1 MRIMLAALMASAA
14 LVLPAEAALD
24 ALAAGF
30 ATPPQSAR
38 PHTFWPWM
46 NGNVT
51 KDGIA
56 KDLAWM
62 SRVGLAG
69 MPAVD
74 AAIDTPTVVDH
85 RIPYMSEEWKDT
97 YRYAVGLAAQKSMEI
112 GIEGAP
118 GWSMSG
124 GPWVTPQEGMKKLV
138 WSIAKAEGG
147 KPFKALLPEPPDTI
161 GPLQNLPMAGD
172 EAPTAK
178 TAALHFYRDVVVM
191 AYRTPA
197 EAPAMAQMF
206 WNNGPL
212 DSAQL
217 AGGDLSKAVTLAP
230 ATLNGDVFLAVK
242 YKKPAI
248 IEGVTLAMTVPKALG
263 YRAVVEASDDG
274 DVWRPVADFPP
285 AAQLQRMQMGEQT
298 ISFAPATARWFRVV
312 LKAGEPLRRSYRPT
326 GDAAPGAV
334 PPGSVTQTSANPMLV
349 KAGTIERA
357 YQIRGLQFH
366 AAATVHE
373 FEKKAMFAAPPRDFY
388 ALAGTAD
395 IAPGT
400 AIDPAGIIILNNKL
414 KPDGTLDWTPP
425 PGHWTV
431 LRLGYSLVGAENH
444 PAPPEATGLEVDKL
458 NAAHVRAYFE
468 RYLDIY
474 QKMLG
479 SDLFGK
485 RGVQMLEIGSS
496 EIGQQNWTENL
507 VSEFT
512 RRRGYDPTPYL
523 PALTGAVVTSPAASD
538 KFLWD
543 FRRTVEELLADNHYG
558 ELAKVAHGRGLFV
571 QGEALEIFRPTF
583 GDDMEMRQHFDVPM
597 GAMWTYN
604 TDKFPQ
610 QLTYEADLQGAA
622 SVAHIYGQK
631 YVASESLTS
640 DLQPWAWAPGGL
652 KRYID
657 MVFARGA
664 NRVYIHTS
672 VHQPLDKAPG
682 LTLFGYGQMFDR
694 HESWGEMARP
704 WLDYISRASYL
715 LQQGRYVG
723 DIAYFYGQEAPLTTL
738 FGEKRVDLPSGYA
751 LDYFNADAL
760 IHQLS
765 FENGQLSTKTG
776 QHYKLVYLGGASQR
790 LTVSVL
796 TKLLELA
803 QAGAVIVGKRPIESP
818 SLADTPEAFAAAAD
832 ALFGTPGETAPRR
845 VGQGKVFPAGSL
857 SEALAATGTTPDFS
871 VTGTAATVQYLHRQL
886 NDGEAYFVSSRSE
899 KPETFTASFRVAG
912 KLPELWD
919 AVTGQSASAS
929 YRIKDGRTEVAL
941 ALPANGSVF
950 VVLRKPAKAQA
961 VTLPAKAQT
970 PVVTL
975 SGAWSLAF
983 QPGRGAPAAITS
995 DLKPWNESADKGVK
1009 YFSGVGTYTKT
1020 FTLVAKTPGVQY
1032 VLDLGAV
1039 KELAE
1044 VTLNG
1049 KPVGTAWMAPFKLDI
1064 TKAVKPGKN
1073 LIKVKVANLWV
1084 NRLIGDAQPDAKEKI
1099 AFTTIAT
1106 YRPDAPLRSS
1116 GLLGPVQ
1123 VLRVSGK

>member
-14 LVLPAEAALD
+14 FVLPAEAGPD
-24 ALAAGF
+24 ALATGF

-62 SRVGLAG
+62 QRVGLAG

-97 YRYAVGLAAQKSMEI
+97 YRYAVDLAAQKNMEI

-138 WSIAKAEGG
+138 WSSAKAEGG
-147 KPFKALLPEPPDTI
+147 KRFKAILPQPPDNI

-178 TAALHFYRDVVVM
+178 TASLHFYRDVVVM

-197 EAPAMAQMF
+197 ETPAIAHTF
-206 WNNGPL
+206 WNNGSL

-217 AGGDLSKAVTLAP
+217 NGGDLSKVITLTP
-230 ATLNGDVFLAVK
+230 TMPDGDVFLAVK
-242 YKKPAI
+242 YKKPAT
-248 IEGVTLAMTVPKALG
+248 IEGVTLAMTVAKSLG
-263 YRAVVEASDDG
+263 YKAVVEASDDG
-274 DVWRPVADFPP
+274 EAWRAIADFPP

-312 LKAGEPLRRSYRPT
+312 LKPGEPLRRSYRPT

-334 PPGSVTQTSANPMLV
+334 PAGSVTQTSANPLLV
-349 KAGTIERA
+349 KPGTVERA
-357 YQIRGLQFH
+357 YQIRELQFH
-366 AAATVHE
+366 ASATVHE

-388 ALAGTAD
+388 SLAGTPD
-395 IAPGT
+395 IAPGS
-400 AIDPAGIIILNNKL
+400 AIDPAGIVILNDKL
-414 KPDGTLDWTPP
+414 KPDGTLEWTPP

-479 SDLFGK
+479 PDLFGK

-496 EIGQQNWTENL
+496 EIGQQNWTEDL
-507 VSEFT
+507 ITEFKL
-512 RRRGYDPTPYL
+512 RRGYDPTPYL
-523 PALTGAVVTSPAASD
+523 PALTGAVVNSPAASD

-543 FRRTVEELLADNHYG
+543 FRRTVEQLLADNHYG
-558 ELAKVAHGRGLFV
+558 ELAKVAHERGLFV

-631 YVASESLTS
+631 YIASESLTS
-640 DLQPWAWAPGGL
+640 DLQPWAWAPSGL

-694 HESWGEMARP
+694 HESWGEMAKP
-704 WLDYISRASYL
+704 WLDYIARASYL
-715 LQQGRYVG
+715 LQQGRFVG

-738 FGEKRVDLPSGYA
+738 FGEKRVDLPPGYA

-760 IHQLS
+760 LNQLS
-765 FENGQLSTKTG
+765 FENGELTTKSGQL
-776 QHYKLVYLGGASQR
+776 YKVIYLGGASQR

-796 TKLLELA
+796 KKLRALVE
-803 QAGAVIVGKRPIESP
+803 AGAIIVGKRPLESP
-818 SLADTPEAFAAAAD
+818 SLADTPEAFAAAAE
-832 ALFGTPGETAPRR
+832 AIFGKGGETAPRA
-845 VGQGKVFPAGSL
+845 VGKGRVFPAGL
-857 SEALAATGTTPDFS
+857 LPDALAVAIAPDFSTTGTT
-871 VTGTAATVQYLHRQL
+871 AMVQYVHRQL
-886 NDGEAYFVSSRSE
+886 SDGEVYFVSSRSE
-899 KPETFTASFRVAG
+899 KPESFTASFRTSG

-919 AVTGQSASAS
+919 AVTGMSSPVS
-929 YRIKDGRTEVAL
+929 YRIHDGRTDVAL

-950 VVLRKPAKAQA
+950 VVLRKPAKAQE
-961 VTLPAKAQT
+961 VVLPAKIQT
-970 PVVTL
+970 PVMTL
-975 SGAWSLAF
+975 SGAWSIAF
-983 QPGRGAPAAITS
+983 QPGRGAPSAITS
-995 DLKPWNESADKGVK
+995 DLKPWNESVDQGVR
-1009 YFSGVGTYTKT
+1009 YFSGEGTYRKT
-1020 FTLVAKTPGVQY
+1020 FVMPGKRKGAHY
-1032 VLDLGAV
+1032 ALDLGSV
-1039 KELAE
+1039 KEIAQ

-1049 KPVGTAWMAPFKLDI
+1049 KAVGTSWMAPFKLDI

-1073 LIKVKVANLWV
+1073 VLTVKVANLWV
-1084 NRLIGDAQPDAKEKI
+1084 NRLIGDAQPDTKEKI

-1106 YRPDAPLRSS
+1106 YRPDAPLCAS